1 MTILKQIIGWI
12 LIILFFPLSLIFVA
26 YFRQQ
31 KAKAAYRKIKK
42 AREHSLSED

>member
-1 MTILKQIIGWI
+1 MNILKQIIGWI

-31 KAKAAYRKIKK
+31 KANAAYKKAKKAAQN
-42 AREHSLSED
+42 SPSED